1 MDWTEQQYR
10 AQLMQLAAQY
20 AANRDYQRTF
30 SVEGYT
36 LVIESVE
43 NFRYSFMGTLSVA
56 DKRLQVYRVRSQTV
70 KDVYRAL
77 LHAIRAFK
85 ALNDPLKSETVNRYG
100 GL

>member
-1 MDWTEQQYR
+1 MDWIEQRR
-10 AQLMQLAAQY
+10 AQLRQLAAQH

-36 LVIESVE
+36 LVIESIGKP
-43 NFRYSFMGTLSVA
+43 RYSFMGALYVA

-70 KDVYRAL
+70 KSVYDAL

>member
-1 MDWTEQQYR
+1 MDWIEQRR
-10 AQLMQLAAQY
+10 AQLRQLAAQQ

-36 LVIESVE
+36 LVIESI
-43 NFRYSFMGTLSVA
+43 RKPHYSFMGALYVA

-70 KDVYRAL
+70 KSVYDAL

-85 ALNDPLKSETVNRYG
+85 ALNDPLKSEIVNRYG